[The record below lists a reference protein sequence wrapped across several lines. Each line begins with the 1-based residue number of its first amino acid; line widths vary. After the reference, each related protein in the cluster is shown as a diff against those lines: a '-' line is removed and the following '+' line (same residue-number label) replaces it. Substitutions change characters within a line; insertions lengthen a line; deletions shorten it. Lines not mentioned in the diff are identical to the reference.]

1 MIKRNEK
8 HSRVSWK
15 KREKGEKIMKY
26 KRRRGAIGRETSD
39 TELCANGGFK
49 RTQNWKMKASLHLFP
64 GSDAFYSSACVSGE
78 SRHRCDSSQV
88 AEAGPWIS
96 GDRGSTD
103 GRRISHLEVHLRK
116 ACLHNGRRIRGEH
129 QLRQRMVSM
138 FNSFSGSE
146 MEGVAILV
154 GGGEIEDVL
163 IIYISCF
170 ITCLLFKWR

>member
-15 KREKGEKIMKY
+15 KREKGETKKIMKY

-64 GSDAFYSSACVSGE
+64 GSDAFYSNACVSGE

-116 ACLHNGRRIRGEH
+116 ACLHNGRRDKGEH
-129 QLRQRMVSM
+129 QLRDRGRSRCLIPFQ
-138 FNSFSGSE
+138 
-146 MEGVAILV
+146 GVRWKELQFQEK
-154 GGGEIEDVL
+154 GGGEKL
-163 IIYISCF
+163 KMFWLYIFRAS
-170 ITCLLFKWR
+170 